1 MSGPAMSSLA
11 RSNAT
16 NQRKRPAITRLR
28 IPSGEVGVPPGAVE
42 SIASSIQ
49 HGHFQAQ
56 VPGATPPVGRSTG
69 RPAGLHIDPTVGRA
83 PPGGIGSR
91 GPSPSTAATSSS
103 GSTNHLSNAM
113 EYSKYISST
122 NDSFRRSGRR
132 SNGGTD
138 GCGTASGDNL
148 ESGNGGDAA
157 TAGITPFLDIKPENI
172 EMGTRLGEGAMGT
185 VYKALFRPT
194 QMVMAV
200 KTMVVDPD
208 PAVHKQIIRELSFLR
223 TCQSDYIVS
232 YYGTFFDEDQSS
244 IAMCIEYC
252 DGGSLDAIYKRI
264 RDRQARIGEGVL
276 GKIAESV
283 LHGFVYLHDHKI
295 IHRDVKP
302 SNILVSSSGE
312 IKLCDFGVS
321 GELVNSMAQTFV
333 GTGHYMAPE
342 RIQGGGYAV
351 QSDVWSLGVSLVEI
365 AQNRFP
371 FPPPG
376 HPPLAFIELVDYIV
390 RMPQPELSEADG
402 WSPECCH
409 FVSVCLI
416 KDPARRPS
424 PREMLLHPFIVR
436 TMAAQIDL
444 QRWIREVWA

>member
-1 MSGPAMSSLA
+1 MNNVLEYSRYL
-11 RSNAT
+11 SNSD
-16 NQRKRPAITRLR
+16 NLRRPA
-28 IPSGEVGVPPGAVE
+28 
-42 SIASSIQ
+42 
-49 HGHFQAQ
+49 
-56 VPGATPPVGRSTG
+56 
-69 RPAGLHIDPTVGRA
+69 
-83 PPGGIGSR
+83 
-91 GPSPSTAATSSS
+91 
-103 GSTNHLSNAM
+103 
-113 EYSKYISST
+113 
-122 NDSFRRSGRR
+122 RR
-132 SNGGTD
+132 SNGAD
-138 GCGTASGDNL
+138 GSD
-148 ESGNGGDAA
+148 ESDSL
-157 TAGITPFLDIKPENI
+157 TPFLDIKAENI
-172 EMGTRLGEGAMGT
+172 EFGTRLGEGSMGT
-185 VYKALFRPT
+185 VYKAVFRPT
-194 QMVMAV
+194 QLVLAV

-283 LHGFVYLHDHKI
+283 LHGFVYLHDHRI

-302 SNILVSSSGE
+302 SNILVTGTGQ

-390 RMPQPELSEADG
+390 RMPQPELTEADG
-402 WSPECCH
+402 WSAECCH

-416 KDPARRPS
+416 KDPSRRPS

-436 TMAAQIDL
+436 TEAANIDL
-444 QRWIREVWA
+444 KRWIGEVWA